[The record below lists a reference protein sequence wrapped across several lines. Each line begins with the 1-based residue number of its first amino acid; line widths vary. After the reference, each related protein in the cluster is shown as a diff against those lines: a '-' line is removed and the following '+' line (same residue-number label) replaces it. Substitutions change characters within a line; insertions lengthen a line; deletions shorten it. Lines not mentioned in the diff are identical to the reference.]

1 MISILENH
9 SPNPRQPSSPE
20 VTFISDEIITIS
32 RRNVRRDLAT
42 ILNSETDTK
51 AVSEDDSV
59 PPIGHSVA
67 NSPQDNV
74 ERMTSQELA
83 DSSLMAKYEREEKD
97 VEGLDFEVEKILDR
111 KVLKVPLVFHG
122 DGLINCCIYR
132 GGCIIF

>member
-32 RRNVRRDLAT
+32 RRNIKRDLAT

-59 PPIGHSVA
+59 HLVGRSVA
-67 NSPQDNV
+67 SAPQDYV
-74 ERMTSQELA
+74 ERMTPQELA

-111 KVLKVPLVFHG
+111 KVLKVRLVFH
-122 DGLINCCIYR
+122 DDRLINCCIYR
-132 GGCIIF
+132 GEYIIF